1 MVSISCLSV
10 GAFVSDTYNYIL
22 PSASDIDPVARS
34 EVFFK
39 QMSARRTIREF
50 SSEPID
56 RAIVLNAI
64 KTAGTAPSGAN
75 RQPWYFALITSQA
88 MKDKIR
94 EAAEKVEGEF
104 YAKAATQ
111 EWIRDLK
118 HLGTNASKPYLSEA
132 PALIAVFSR
141 ASTETADGDLQR
153 TYYPVEST
161 GISVGLLIT
170 ALHNAGLVALT
181 HTPRPMFFLNSILN
195 LDDSFRPFVIVVT
208 GYAKKPVKVPAIV
221 RKALDQI
228 MGEY

>member
-1 MVSISCLSV
+1 MVSISCLPV
-10 GAFVSDTYNYIL
+10 GDCVNDTCNYIL
-22 PSASDIDPVARS
+22 SNGSELDPVARS
-34 EVFFK
+34 EMFYK
-39 QMSARRTIREF
+39 HMSARRTIREF

-56 RAIVLNAI
+56 REIVLNAI

-75 RQPWYFALITSQA
+75 RQPWYFSLITSQA
-88 MKDKIR
+88 MRDRIR

-104 YAKAATQ
+104 YAKGASQ

-118 HLGTNASKPYLSEA
+118 PLETNASKPYLSEA

-141 ASTETADGDLQR
+141 VSTEIAYGDIQR

-170 ALHNAGLVALT
+170 ALHNAGLATLT
-181 HTPRPMFFLNSILN
+181 HTPRPMFFLNSVLN
-195 LDDSFRPFVIVVT
+195 LNHSFRPFMIVVT
-208 GYAKKPVKVPAIV
+208 GYSKKPVKVPDIH
-221 RKALDQI
+221 RKNLDQI

>member
-10 GAFVSDTYNYIL
+10 GEFVIDTYNCIL
-22 PSASDIDPVARS
+22 SSESDFDPVARS

-75 RQPWYFALITSQA
+75 RQPWYFALITSQS
-88 MKDKIR
+88 MKDRIR

-104 YAKAATQ
+104 YAKGASQ
-111 EWIRDLK
+111 GWIRDLK
-118 HLGTNASKPYLSEA
+118 PLETNASKPYLSQA

-141 ASTETADGDLQR
+141 VSIKTEDGFNQR

-170 ALHNAGLVALT
+170 ALHNAGLVTLT
-181 HTPRPMFFLNSILN
+181 HTPRPMSFLNSILN
-195 LDDSFRPFVIVVT
+195 LDNSFRPFMIVVT
-208 GYAKKPVKVPAIV
+208 GYARKPVNVPDIH
-221 RKALDQI
+221 RKKLDQI
-228 MGEY
+228 MAEY

>member
-56 RAIVLNAI
+56 REIVLNAI

-88 MKDKIR
+88 MKDRIR

-104 YAKAATQ
+104 YAKGASQ

-118 HLGTNASKPYLSEA
+118 PLETNASKPYLSEA

-141 ASTETADGDLQR
+141 VSTETADGDIQR

-181 HTPRPMFFLNSILN
+181 HTPRPMFFLNSVLN
-195 LDDSFRPFVIVVT
+195 LNHSFRPFMIVVT

>member
-10 GAFVSDTYNYIL
+10 GEFVIDTYNCIL
-22 PSASDIDPVARS
+22 SSESDFDPVARS

-75 RQPWYFALITSQA
+75 RQPWYFALITSQS
-88 MKDKIR
+88 MKDRIR

-104 YAKAATQ
+104 YAKGASQ
-111 EWIRDLK
+111 GWIRDLK
-118 HLGTNASKPYLSEA
+118 PLETNASKPYLSEA

-141 ASTETADGDLQR
+141 VSIKTEDGYNQR

-170 ALHNAGLVALT
+170 ALHNAGLATLT
-181 HTPRPMFFLNSILN
+181 HTPRPMFFLNSVLN
-195 LDDSFRPFVIVVT
+195 LNHSFRPFMIVVT
-208 GYAKKPVKVPAIV
+208 GYAKKPVKVPDIH
-221 RKALDQI
+221 RKNLDQI